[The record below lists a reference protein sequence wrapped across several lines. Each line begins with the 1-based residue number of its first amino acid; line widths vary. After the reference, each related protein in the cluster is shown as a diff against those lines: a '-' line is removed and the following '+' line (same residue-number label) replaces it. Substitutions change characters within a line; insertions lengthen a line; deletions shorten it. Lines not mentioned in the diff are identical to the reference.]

1 MANLQ
6 HTAGLVISAIMS
18 GKTVTLK
25 SSGSQDT
32 FRAVRLISRA
42 NELAA
47 ERGLC
52 FSILCRCS
60 TVEENRRTVH
70 VFCLEQGPLPDGAPE
85 SVCLEDEIASLAIGD
100 DSQV

>member
-6 HTAGLVISAIMS
+6 HSAGLVLSAILS
-18 GKTVTLK
+18 GKTVTLR

-32 FRAVRLISRA
+32 FRAVRLVSRA
-42 NELAA
+42 NDLAA

-60 TVEENRRTVH
+60 TVEEDGRTLH
-70 VFCLEQGPLPDGAPE
+70 VFCLEKGLLPDGAPE

-100 DSQV
+100 DPPV